1 MAEPVGGATV
11 MAGDGNMALSL
22 RDSQIC
28 ETQITIYHP
37 RFAMTSS
44 HLPASCGQVT
54 VSSDRCVPRAVRVQS
69 QGRLL
74 GRSHLR

>member
-1 MAEPVGGATV
+1 
-11 MAGDGNMALSL
+11 
-22 RDSQIC
+22 
-28 ETQITIYHP
+28 
-37 RFAMTSS
+37 MTSGD
-44 HLPASCGQVT
+44 LLVSCGQVM